1 MPLFLSTF
9 TNKVDRKGRVS
20 VPASYRASLSGQEWA
35 GVVLYRSPL
44 LPAIVGC
51 DIEYMMRHSDA
62 VDEFQALEDPHQ
74 ALSATILA
82 DSRQLAFDPEG
93 RILIPTDLLGHAAIT
108 DRASFVGRGKTF
120 QIWEPE
126 ALEANTAKTLGQ
138 VRENLKGGLLS
149 GGQGGGSQGGG
160 GQAS

>member
-20 VPASYRASLSGQEWA
+20 VPASYRAALSGQEWA

-44 LPAIVGC
+44 LPAVVGC
-51 DIEYMMRHSDA
+51 DLEYMLRHSEA

-93 RILIPTDLLGHAAIT
+93 RILLPADLLAHANIS

-126 ALEANTAKTLGQ
+126 ALEAHTIKTLST
-138 VRENLKGGLLS
+138 VRENLKGGMLK
-149 GGQGGGSQGGG
+149 GGQGSDDRGG
-160 GQAS
+160 AS

>member
-20 VPASYRASLSGQEWA
+20 VPASYRAALAGQEWA

-44 LPAIVGC
+44 VPAIVGC
-51 DIEYMMRHSDA
+51 DLEYMIRHSEA
-62 VDEFQALEDPHQ
+62 VDEFQALEDAHQ
-74 ALSATILA
+74 ALSSTILA

-93 RILIPTDLLGHAAIT
+93 RILISADLLGHANIT

-120 QIWEPE
+120 QLWEPD
-126 ALEANTAKTLGQ
+126 ALEAHTTRTLGM
-138 VRENLKGGLLS
+138 VRENLKGGLLA
-149 GGQGGGSQGGG
+149 GKG
-160 GQAS
+160 AP

>member
-20 VPASYRASLSGQEWA
+20 VPASYRAALSGQEWA

-51 DIEYMMRHSDA
+51 DLEYMLRHSEA
-62 VDEFQALEDPHQ
+62 VDEFQALEDPRQ

-93 RILIPTDLLGHAAIT
+93 RILLPADLLAHANIT

-120 QIWEPE
+120 QIWEPA
-126 ALEANTAKTLGQ
+126 ALEDHTAKTLGM
-138 VRENLKGGLLS
+138 VRENLKGGMQTANAAAPGP
-149 GGQGGGSQGGG
+149 GGTP
-160 GQAS
+160 